1 MYKMPSKLDIK
12 INSKKTKATEEKR
25 ALLPPRVIGPPK
37 GLGDRPAAT
46 PKSFSKGS

>member
-12 INSKKTKATEEKR
+12 INLKKTKATEERR

-37 GLGDRPAAT
+37 GLGDRPTAT
-46 PKSFSKGS
+46 PKSFFKGS